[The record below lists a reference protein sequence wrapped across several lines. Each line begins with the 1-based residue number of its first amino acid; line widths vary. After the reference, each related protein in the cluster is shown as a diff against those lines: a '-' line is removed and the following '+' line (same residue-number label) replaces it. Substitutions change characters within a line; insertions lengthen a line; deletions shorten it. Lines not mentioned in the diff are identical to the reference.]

1 MRNSHSKTF
10 LWVGLDLLAGAFI
23 LETIVGDAP
32 TIGDLHNL
40 AGWLTFSGVVCI
52 LIYIEG
58 LVAWFTWRRRRQAF
72 EAGRRRVS

>member
-1 MRNSHSKTF
+1 MRNSHSKAF

-23 LETIVGDAP
+23 VETIVGDAP

-52 LIYIEG
+52 LILHRGLGG
-58 LVAWFTWRRRRQAF
+58 LVHLASAPP
-72 EAGRRRVS
+72 GV